1 MEKNIYILYN
11 DIIIVVSRQDK
22 SRSADDGEESRGR
35 NHVDDGLDDEERF
48 IIISELKKRKAKRAR
63 LSQQNI

>member
-1 MEKNIYILYN
+1 MKKNIYILYN
-11 DIIIVVSRQDK
+11 DIIVVSRQDK

>member
-1 MEKNIYILYN
+1 VEKNIYILYN
-11 DIIIVVSRQDK
+11 DIIVVSRQDK

>member
-35 NHVDDGLDDEERF
+35 NHVGDGLDDEERF
-48 IIISELKKRKAKRAR
+48 IIISELKKKG
-63 LSQQNI
+63 

>member
-11 DIIIVVSRQDK
+11 DIIVVSRQDK